1 MKITRAILLTVTV
14 AACSQDQD
22 PARQFPVSPSFDRAS
37 NVIGQVY
44 TMTNSPAGNAVLAFD
59 RAADGSLTAVGSYS
73 TGGTGT
79 GAGLGNQGGLVLE
92 GNWLAVVNAGSND
105 VSLFRVNGDGSLS
118 LADRISSGGTMP
130 ISVTVSGNLLYAL
143 NAGGSGNISGFSIS
157 AGGDLTSI
165 AGSTRPLS
173 TGAAG
178 PAQVEF
184 APGGQ
189 WLVVTEKATN
199 TISTYPVGPG
209 GVAGAGVATNAS
221 GTTPFG
227 FGFTNSGFLIV
238 SEAFGGA
245 VNGSAVASYD
255 AEGDGTWNV
264 VSPSAFTTETAA
276 CWIVVTNSG
285 RYAYT
290 TNAGSGTITGYAIHQ
305 GGLTLLDA
313 DGVTGDIGAGS
324 GPSDMAISRDSKYL
338 YARAGGTNSIVV
350 FSIEADG
357 SLTPVPG
364 AASGLPAGW
373 NGLAAR

>member
-1 MKITRAILLTVTV
+1 MKITRAILLTAAL

-22 PARQFPVSPSFDRAS
+22 TSRQFALSPSFDRGS
-37 NVIGQVY
+37 NVVGQVY
-44 TMTNSPAGNAVLAFD
+44 TMTNSTSGNAVLVFD
-59 RAADGSLTAVGSYS
+59 RAADGSLTAAGSYS

-105 VSLFRVNGDGSLS
+105 VSLFTVNGDGSLS

-130 ISVTVSGNLLYAL
+130 ISVTISGNLLYAL
-143 NAGGSGNISGFSIS
+143 NAGGSGNISGFSIAFNGYLS
-157 AGGDLTSI
+157 AI

-173 TGAAG
+173 SSAAG

-199 TISTYPVGPG
+199 KISTYPVGPNG
-209 GVAGAGVATNAS
+209 AAGAGVATNSS
-221 GTTPFG
+221 GATPFG
-227 FGFTNSGFLIV
+227 FGFTNSGFLVV
-238 SEAFGGA
+238 SEAFGA
-245 VNGSAVASYD
+245 VSSYD
-255 AEGDGTWNV
+255 AEGDGTWDA
-264 VSPSAFTTETAA
+264 VSPSVLDTEAA
-276 CWIVVTNSG
+276 PCWIVVTNSG

-290 TNAGSGTITGYAIHQ
+290 TNAGSGTISGYAINQ

-313 DGVTGDIGAGS
+313 DGVTGNIGAGS
-324 GPSDMAISRDSKYL
+324 GPSDMALSRDSKYL
-338 YARAGGTNSIVV
+338 YSRAANPNRIVV

-357 SLTPVPG
+357 SLTSLSGG
-364 AASGLPAGW
+364 ATGLPAGW